1 MNISFTSNELGDI
14 SSFNNSDPPNNGD
27 PLVIYIRPRP
37 ICRTT
42 MSCKEIFPD
51 QTGTNKEGKIVPLKD
66 FDIFDMLNGFMSSKD
81 LNLLM
86 EKEKIKK

>member
-1 MNISFTSNELGDI
+1 MNISFTSSELGEI
-14 SSFNNSDPPNNGD
+14 SSFNNSDPNNGD
-27 PLVIYIRPRP
+27 PRVIYIRPRP

-42 MSCKEIFPD
+42 MSCKETFPD
-51 QTGTNKEGKIVPLKD
+51 QTGTNKEGKIVPLKE

-86 EKEKIKK
+86 EKNKKK